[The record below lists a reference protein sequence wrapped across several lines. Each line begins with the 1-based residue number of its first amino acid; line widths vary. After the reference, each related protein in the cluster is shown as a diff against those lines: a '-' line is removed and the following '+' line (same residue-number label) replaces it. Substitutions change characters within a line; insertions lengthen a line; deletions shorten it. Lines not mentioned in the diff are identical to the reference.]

1 MSKRIYVEKR
11 NHDASVAGL
20 EEIWEQLLQESVRP
34 TLFASFDYVQIS
46 IRHLNRG
53 EEVFYL
59 LMREEDND
67 GRLLA
72 IFPLCIRKRK
82 EHGVRLNVVMH
93 ALPPQTTEVDKP
105 CPIIHKDYE
114 AACWEA
120 FADYMKKEFRAWDI
134 IDLEELI
141 AGSYFPKHV
150 NALFKMPTALPRV
163 KKGPDSPMVDLSVSW
178 EDFWGH
184 HRKLRK
190 KCGRLERRIEQLRHE
205 ITNDSKD
212 IIRCLENYIE
222 VENISWK
229 EGEMVAYHRDFYADL
244 LPKLAEKGRVW
255 FSTLYDGDTLVS
267 LEMAYTY
274 LDRVYFCHGTYAP
287 DYAVHSPGM
296 VNSSWFIRHFCGGA
310 YAEGDY
316 LAGFASYVD
325 PWAYRQEHTRQVVVY
340 RTGWKL
346 GALLLF
352 HAARKVK
359 FFIKKVRKK

>member
-20 EEIWEQLLQESVRP
+20 EQAWDQLLEESVRP
-34 TLFASFDYVQIS
+34 TIFASFDYVQTS

-53 EEVFYL
+53 EQIFYL
-59 LMREEDND
+59 LMRAEKND

-72 IFPLCIRKRK
+72 VFPLCIRPRK
-82 EHGVRLNVVMH
+82 EHGVSLRVVMH

-105 CPIIHKDYE
+105 CPVIHKDHE
-114 AACWEA
+114 ADCWMA
-120 FADYMKKEFRAWDI
+120 FADFMKSEFKAWDI
-134 IDLEELI
+134 IDLEELV
-141 AGSYFPKHV
+141 AGSFFPEHV
-150 NALFKMPTALPRV
+150 KDLFSLSSALPRV
-163 KKGPDSPMVDLSVSW
+163 KKGPDSPIVDLSVSW
-178 EDFWGH
+178 EDFWSH

-190 KCGRLERRIEQLRHE
+190 KCGRLERRIEHLRHE

-222 VENISWK
+222 VEKISWK
-229 EGEMVAYHRDFYADL
+229 EGEMVAYHREFYADL
-244 LPKLAEKGRVW
+244 LPRLAEKGRVW
-255 FSTLYDGDTLVS
+255 FSTLYDGEVLVS
-267 LEMAYTY
+267 VEMAYTY
-274 LDRVYFCHGTYAP
+274 LNQVYFCHGTYAP

-296 VNSSWFIRHFCGGA
+296 VNSCWFIRHFTGHA

-325 PWAYRQEHTRQVVVY
+325 PWAYRQEHTREVVVY

-346 GALLLF
+346 GALFLF
-352 HAARKVK
+352 HAARKAK
-359 FFIKKVRKK
+359 FFIKKMRKK